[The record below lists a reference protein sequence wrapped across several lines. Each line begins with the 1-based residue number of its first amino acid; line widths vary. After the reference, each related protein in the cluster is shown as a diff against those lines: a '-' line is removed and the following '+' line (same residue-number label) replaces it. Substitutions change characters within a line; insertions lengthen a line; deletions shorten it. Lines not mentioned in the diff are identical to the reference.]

1 MAIGSLSSLGLGSKV
16 LNYDVIDKLKDAD
29 EKALIAPLD
38 KKMEQNV
45 EKQKALVEIKALLS
59 ALKGPVKTLSDYSTY
74 ISRKDR
80 KSVV

>member
-45 EKQKALVEIKALLS
+45 ENKKPLWK
-59 ALKGPVKTLSDYSTY
+59 LKRSFPL
-74 ISRKDR
+74 
-80 KSVV
+80 

>member
-45 EKQKALVEIKALLS
+45 ENKKPLWR
-59 ALKGPVKTLSDYSTY
+59 LKRSFHL
-74 ISRKDR
+74 
-80 KSVV
+80 

>member
-45 EKQKALVEIKALLS
+45 EKQKALVEIKTLLS
-59 ALKGPVKTLSDYSTY
+59 ALKG
-74 ISRKDR
+74 
-80 KSVV
+80 